1 VKGFLLSR
9 PGRIETLDSVR
20 GVAAF
25 IVVIHHCFLTRPV
38 YSDYFFSRWQTPAIG
53 AVSSIFLH
61 TPARIVWSGYEA
73 VTLFYVLSGLV
84 LALPWVVG
92 RAPDYKSFAI
102 KRLCRLYLPYV
113 AAIAIAGIAN
123 FALLHRGY
131 VPGAS
136 KWVNEMTWTHAV
148 TLPVIF
154 DHLALIGHHA
164 TINGVTHTLIWEI
177 RVSLLVPLLIAPILR
192 WRIRGA
198 LAVLACLFTIIVSM
212 QLLCGNMGALGDLLL
227 LTPHQNL
234 IHRLAFEVQWTAY
247 YSCFFVLGMVL
258 ATRLNSIRLF
268 FARNGS
274 WFSFPLLF
282 SGVLVFQGHW
292 SHWHVVQESMV
303 AVGSVLLL
311 CAALSPGMMET
322 MLLKRAPRYLGKI
335 SFSLYLVHVPVIL
348 ALTIL
353 TRGALSLPVLIA
365 IVVPVSIL
373 FAIPFDR
380 AVTIPS
386 VTLGHW
392 LAEGTMDTRRTLQPM
407 EPAPVFE
414 EEHV

>member
-1 VKGFLLSR
+1 MTK
-9 PGRIETLDSVR
+9 PGRIETLDSIR

-38 YSDYFFSRWQTPAIG
+38 YSDYFFSRWQTPAAG
-53 AVSSIFLH
+53 AVSSMFLH

-92 RAPDYKSFAI
+92 RAPDYRSFAI

-113 AAIAIAGIAN
+113 AAIAVAGIAN
-123 FALLHRGY
+123 LALLHRAY

-192 WRIRGA
+192 WRMRGA
-198 LAVLACLFTIIVSM
+198 LAILICLFTIIVSM
-212 QLLCGNMGALGDLLL
+212 QLIFGNIGTLGDLLV

-268 FARNGS
+268 FARNRP
-274 WFSFPLLF
+274 WLSFPFLI
-282 SGVLVFQGHW
+282 SGLLVFQGHW

-303 AVGSVLLL
+303 AVGSVLVL
-311 CAALSPGMMET
+311 CAALAPGMMET

-353 TRGALSLPVLIA
+353 TRGVLSLPVLIA

-373 FAIPFDR
+373 LAVPFDR

-392 LAEGTMDTRRTLQPM
+392 LAGRTFHARRTLQAVGSA
-407 EPAPVFE
+407 EILE